1 MTPGSR
7 QRAMGFTLIEI
18 LMAMAIFTLV
28 LTAIYATWTAILK
41 GSKVGL
47 EAAAQAQRE
56 RMAIHLIEEALIA
69 SRSFAGDLQHYGFVA
84 ENGNEATL
92 SFVAKLPKSFPRS
105 GRFGDLDVRRVA
117 FSVENGAG
125 SQRQLVLRQSPI
137 LMEFDKDEKEHPLV
151 IARNVKE
158 LGLEFSDPR
167 TGEWMDVWK
176 QTNQL
181 PKLVKL
187 TLRLTPLNQRNAYSY
202 SASTEEIIRVV
213 ALPSIAVPA
222 AWQKPNL
229 GGGPPGALPGPGG
242 NPPGVPTPPK

>member
-1 MTPGSR
+1 MKRRTPKR
-7 QRAMGFTLIEI
+7 MGAFTLVEI

-28 LTAIYATWTAILK
+28 LTAIYATWTAILR
-41 GSKVGL
+41 GSRVGL

-56 RMAIHLIEEALIA
+56 RMAMHLIEEALTA

-92 SFVAKLPKSFPRS
+92 SFVAKLPKSYPRS
-105 GRFGDLDVRRVA
+105 GRFGDLDVRRVV

-137 LMEFDKDEKEHPLV
+137 LMEFDQDEKEHPLV
-151 IARNVKE
+151 LARNVKD
-158 LGLEFSDPR
+158 LLLEFSDPR
-167 TGEWMDVWK
+167 TGEWLDEWK

-181 PKLVKL
+181 PKLVKV
-187 TLRLTPLNQRNAYSY
+187 TLRLSPLNQRNAYSY
-202 SASTEEIIRVV
+202 STATEEITRVV

-222 AWQKPNL
+222 IWQKPNL
-229 GGGPPGALPGPGG
+229 GGPAPGGLPGPGG
-242 NPPGVPTPPK
+242 NPPRIAPPPK

>member
-1 MTPGSR
+1 MKQENQTR
-7 QRAMGFTLIEI
+7 TRGFTLIEI
-18 LMAMAIFTLV
+18 MMAMAIFTLV

-56 RMAIHLIEEALIA
+56 RMAIHLIEEALMA

-84 ENGNEATL
+84 ENGSEATL
-92 SFVAKLPKSFPRS
+92 SFVAKLPKSYPRS
-105 GRFGDLDVRRVA
+105 GRFGDLDVRRVV

-137 LMEFDKDEKEHPLV
+137 LMEFDQDEKEHPLV
-151 IARNVKE
+151 VARNVKE
-158 LGLEFSDPR
+158 LLLEFSDPR
-167 TGEWMDVWK
+167 TGEWMDTWK

-181 PKLVKL
+181 PKLVKV
-187 TLRLTPLNQRNAYSY
+187 TLRMTPLNQRNAYAY
-202 SASTEEIIRVV
+202 SAATEEITRVV

-229 GGGPPGALPGPGG
+229 GGAPPGQGVNLPRI
-242 NPPGVPTPPK
+242 PTPPK